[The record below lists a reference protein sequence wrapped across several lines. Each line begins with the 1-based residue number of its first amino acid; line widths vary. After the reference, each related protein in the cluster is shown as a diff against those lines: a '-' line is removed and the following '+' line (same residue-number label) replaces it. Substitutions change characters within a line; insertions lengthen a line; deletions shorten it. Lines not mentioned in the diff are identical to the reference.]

1 MQFTTAVAT
10 VCSQQIM
17 MTNEMKTNEMK
28 ANDTMQKTENTM
40 EAASECVPPAPI
52 RTPKH
57 AAKRV
62 VKSHARARRRIAW

>member
-1 MQFTTAVAT
+1 
-10 VCSQQIM
+10 M
-17 MTNEMKTNEMK
+17 MTANEMKANEMKTN
-28 ANDTMQKTENTM
+28 DTVEDERHNTM
-40 EAASECVPPAPI
+40 EDANECVPPAPI